1 MPQHLACKVRA
12 SVLIAKPVFCGRQAG
27 RTTLIEGKTN
37 VGQEL
42 RACDLA
48 ESDDKSFRALGLILA
63 AWDEGTE
70 SGVAPEQMA
79 YAALFTALS
88 DLVGLYGEDAVIKLA
103 RGLEQRLA
111 CGEFTLGRSVQ

>member
-1 MPQHLACKVRA
+1 MGEESRA
-12 SVLIAKPVFCGRQAG
+12 GNLV
-27 RTTLIEGKTN
+27 
-37 VGQEL
+37 
-42 RACDLA
+42 

-79 YAALFTALS
+79 YAALFTALA

-103 RGLEQRLA
+103 RGLEKRLA
-111 CGEFTLGRSVQ
+111 CGEFTLERTLQ